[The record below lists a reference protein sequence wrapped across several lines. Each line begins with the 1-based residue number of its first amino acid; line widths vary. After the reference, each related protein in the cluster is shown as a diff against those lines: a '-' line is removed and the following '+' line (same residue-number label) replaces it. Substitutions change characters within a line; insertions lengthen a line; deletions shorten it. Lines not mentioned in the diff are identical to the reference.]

1 MAMGMSLGLVVP
13 MRTSLGL
20 VVAMGTSLGPWGHP
34 WGWWWP

>member
-20 VVAMGTSLGPWGHP
+20 VVAMGTSLGPWGHY
-34 WGWWWP
+34 